1 LLATW
6 RRLLDNG
13 SMQDGEPHLAG
24 TARPAVALLSET
36 TAAEL
41 GIRLGDTVTVAT
53 QRGSVT
59 LPAAAADLPEGVVW
73 VPGNSGPATVRR
85 SLGVGHGAVVT
96 VRSGNGG
103 TVAKTARGG
112 RS

>member
-24 TARPAVALLSET
+24 TARAAVALLSEA
-36 TAAEL
+36 TAADL
-41 GIRLGDTVTVAT
+41 GVHLGGEVTVST

-59 LPAAAADLPEGVVW
+59 LPAEAADLPPGVVW
-73 VPGNSGPATVRR
+73 VPGNSGPATVRS
-85 SLGVGHGAVVT
+85 SLGAGHGSVVT
-96 VRSGNGG
+96 VRGGNG
-103 TVAKTARGG
+103 TASQTASGG
-112 RS
+112 GS